1 MTKLAVM
8 TMAANAR
15 HSIGQRQDRSKRKPT
30 SAHQEQ
36 QRQTRQA
43 KRTRPH
49 LRIEKRRHRSELFA
63 RWRFEYA
70 RSGQDMCPNLIA
82 SSLRTEGEARP
93 HRPLPKA
100 QIGWIVARIRRRARV
115 RNRRFTSLIS
125 GRAPSG
131 ARPGS
136 GAPGPSCDPG
146 SSLSPLLANRT
157 HCLAPRLAHRPDPPS

>member
-36 QRQTRQA
+36 PRQTRQA

-125 GRAPSG
+125 GRRG
-131 ARPGS
+131 RP
-136 GAPGPSCDPG
+136 ATPAH
-146 SSLSPLLANRT
+146 LLVRCLRT
-157 HCLAPRLAHRPDPPS
+157 ELIALRLVWHIGLILRLERAQQVR